1 MHHLHNTPTHT
12 VAISQE
18 ERAFFVA
25 FGERMAALRKAQ
37 GVTQV
42 QLAETLGVSQQAI
55 TAYESGQRRVPI
67 SALPALAEA
76 LGTTIEGVIGLNA
89 KRSPSKRGPQPKIA
103 QQLEQIRALPATKQ
117 RMVAQMI
124 DAVIAQAAR

>member
-1 MHHLHNTPTHT
+1 M
-12 VAISQE
+12 AISQE

-25 FGERMAALRKAQ
+25 FGERMATLRKAQ

-67 SALPALAEA
+67 SLLPALAEA
-76 LGTTIEGVIGLNA
+76 LGTTIEGVIGVDA
-89 KRSPSKRGPQPKIA
+89 KRSPGKRGPQPKIA
-103 QQLEQIRALPATKQ
+103 QLEQIRSLPATKQ

-124 DAVIAQAAR
+124 DAVIAQATR

>member
-1 MHHLHNTPTHT
+1 MHHLNITPTRT

-25 FGERMAALRKAQ
+25 FGERMAALRKVQ
-37 GVTQV
+37 GMTQV

-67 SALPALAEA
+67 SLLPALAEA
-76 LGTTIEGVIGLNA
+76 LGTTIEGLIGVDA
-89 KRSPSKRGPQPKIA
+89 KRSPGKRGPQPKIA
-103 QQLEQIRALPATKQ
+103 QQLEQIRSLPATKQ

-124 DAVIAQAAR
+124 DAVIAQATR

>member
-1 MHHLHNTPTHT
+1 MHHLNSTPIRA

-67 SALPALAEA
+67 SLLPSLANA
-76 LGTTIEGVIGLNA
+76 LGTTIEGVIGVDA
-89 KRSPSKRGPQPKIA
+89 KRSPAKRGPQPKIA
-103 QQLEQIRALPATKQ
+103 QQLEQIRALPVTKQ

-124 DAVIAQAAR
+124 DAVLAQAAQ

>member
-1 MHHLHNTPTHT
+1 MHHLNITPTRT

-67 SALPALAEA
+67 SLLPALAEA
-76 LGTTIEGVIGLNA
+76 LGTTIEGVIGVDA
-89 KRSPSKRGPQPKIA
+89 KRSPAKRGPQPKIA
-103 QQLEQIRALPATKQ
+103 QQLQPIQALPAAEQ
-117 RMVAQMI
+117 RAIVKVL
-124 DAVIAQAAR
+124 DSVLAAHQ